1 MKENIEQEVRKNRP
15 QSDMVYHKFMSVG
28 PKITYHEM
36 LNSSKLADR
45 IVPNI
50 LQYIK
55 DNGLREGDKL
65 PPQKEL
71 CKIMGVGNC
80 SLRES
85 LIVLQALGVLKSKHG
100 IGWYI
105 DRFEP
110 KSSLS
115 FLSPLLEKFAGISSI
130 AQIMETRLTHEPL
143 IAYKAAEHISP
154 EGIEMLERSLGK
166 MKENRNKPGRK
177 ELRDADRAFHKI
189 LAEECGND
197 VLSIISSIMSGLL
210 FDTVMWVQSASND
223 DEVLLYHQQIYDAVA
238 ARDSKG
244 AARAMKQHLIL
255 GWKFLYAN
263 HIIQDKYVE
272 ELLF

>member
-1 MKENIEQEVRKNRP
+1 MKG
-15 QSDMVYHKFMSVG
+15 SVELGAKQNQQKISHGYSITPGG
-28 PKITYHEM
+28 PKVSYHEL
-36 LNSSKLADR
+36 LNSTKLADR

-55 DNGLREGDKL
+55 DTGLREGDKL

-71 CKIMGVGNC
+71 CAMMGVGNC
-80 SLRES
+80 SLREA

-110 KSSLS
+110 KSSLG
-115 FLSPLLEKFAGISSI
+115 FLSPLLEKFAGISNI
-130 AQIMETRLTHEPL
+130 EQIMETRLVHEPL
-143 IAYKAAEHISP
+143 IAYKAAENISP
-154 EGIEMLERSLGK
+154 EGLERLRQSLQR
-166 MKENRNKPGRK
+166 MKENMNKPGRK
-177 ELRDADRAFHKI
+177 ELRDADRDFHKI
-189 LAEECGND
+189 LADECGND

-223 DEVLLYHQQIYDAVA
+223 DEVLLYHQQIYDSVV

-244 AARAMKQHLIL
+244 AARAMKQHLIV
-255 GWKFLYAN
+255 GWRFLHAN
-263 HIIQDKYVE
+263 HIIQKEFVE
-272 ELLF
+272 ESLF